1 MAKLKILVVE
11 DDHFLAEELVADLEG
26 LGYNPLPY
34 QTESSGANVVVKTNT
49 PDVIL
54 MDIELGDGFNGI
66 ELAMV
71 INVNYKIPIIYLTA
85 TSSKYLQSVSK
96 TGYAGFLTKP
106 YTKEQLQASIELAIL
121 TQLDTATSNSQIKK
135 IYVKQQDSYQALV
148 IDEIQYIEAQGWES
162 KFYTNSGEKLVKV
175 TFANL
180 EKQIKN
186 SMLVRVQ
193 HSFIINMDK
202 VVEIG
207 LGNKPF
213 IKIGDKD
220 INISHKYV
228 PDIDELFNIIRTK
241 I

>member
-1 MAKLKILVVE
+1 
-11 DDHFLAEELVADLEG
+11 
-26 LGYNPLPY
+26 
-34 QTESSGANVVVKTNT
+34 
-49 PDVIL
+49 
-54 MDIELGDGFNGI
+54 
-66 ELAMV
+66 MV

-121 TQLDTATSNSQIKK
+121 TQLDTATSNGQIKK

-241 I
+241 M